1 MRKFAAATDC
11 SCMDVVQLDYA
22 VYITG
27 DNAIC
32 VNSIDH
38 ELCPRLG
45 RRPCSYS
52 IQPVRLHV
60 DHTELRHKT
69 GRVCKGNCYGRG
81 VAKRSAR
88 NLDCGSSEMK
98 ST

>member
-1 MRKFAAATDC
+1 MYVK
-11 SCMDVVQLDYA
+11 
-22 VYITG
+22 
-27 DNAIC
+27 C
-32 VNSIDH
+32 VNSTDH

-45 RRPCSYS
+45 RQSCSYI

-69 GRVCKGNCYGRG
+69 RGKGKCYVRG
-81 VAKRSAR
+81 AAKRSAR